1 MAAAAFVIAFLLLG
15 TGVIFVAYSGGP
27 GRAREA
33 YLTGGRGFFKLI
45 LPLIYLGIGIAV
57 PAIVIA
63 NGKAGE
69 GGPGRLA
76 DVTPNKTEAKG
87 KQIFRQTCSTCHSLA
102 AVNAR
107 GVTGPNLDEI
117 GQITKGRVLS
127 AIKIGGTGQGRM
139 PAGLL
144 TGENATAVATY
155 LSQVAGR
162 GSP

>member
-1 MAAAAFVIAFLLLG
+1 MAAAAVVIAFLILG
-15 TGVIFVAYSGGP
+15 TGVVFVAYSGGP

-33 YLTGGRGFFKLI
+33 YLTGGRGFFRLV

-63 NGKAGE
+63 NGDESE
-69 GGPGRLA
+69 GGTGRLA
-76 DVTPNKTEAKG
+76 DVKPDEVGKKG
-87 KQIFRQTCSTCHSLA
+87 KELFRQTCATCHSLS

-117 GQITKGRVLS
+117 GQMSKERVLN
-127 AIKIGGTGQGRM
+127 AIRLGGTGDKRM

-144 TGENATAVATY
+144 TGKNAEAVAAY
-155 LSQVAGR
+155 LTKVAGQ
-162 GSP
+162 SP